1 MYPAIMGWFLTLTS
15 KMTGLRI
22 PGATSHSS
30 SSCSVAGLAPGGRYQ
45 LHSQQVDLC
54 LVSMETVANAMA
66 EKSHWK
72 WPQVR
77 LATSL
82 PQYAILNM
90 MHHDLEVMIDH
101 FRDL

>member
-1 MYPAIMGWFLTLTS
+1 
-15 KMTGLRI
+15 
-22 PGATSHSS
+22 
-30 SSCSVAGLAPGGRYQ
+30 
-45 LHSQQVDLC
+45 
-54 LVSMETVANAMA
+54 METVANAMA

-90 MHHDLEVMIDH
+90 MHHDLEMMIDH